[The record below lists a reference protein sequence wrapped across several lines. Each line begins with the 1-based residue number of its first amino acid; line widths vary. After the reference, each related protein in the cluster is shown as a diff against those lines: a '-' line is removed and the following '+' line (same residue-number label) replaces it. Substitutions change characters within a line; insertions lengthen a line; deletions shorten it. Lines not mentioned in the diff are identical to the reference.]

1 MIVYVFGNS
10 IVPEDNQAVKLI
22 PLLKTTFPKIN
33 FVHADTTG
41 NWWKDDKNLI
51 IIDTVQG
58 IAEVTVFTSLEK
70 IEATQSLTVH
80 DYDLYMDLKLMK
92 KLGKIVSFKIIGV
105 PVNFKL
111 NVVKDIILLLEEDVK
126 SKVP

>member
-1 MIVYVFGNS
+1 MNVYVFGNP
-10 IVPEDNQAVKLI
+10 IVPADNRAFKLL
-22 PLLKTTFPKIN
+22 PFLKTKFPKIN
-33 FVHADTTG
+33 FIHADPTG
-41 NWWKDDKNLI
+41 NWWKGDKNLV
-51 IIDTVQG
+51 IIDTVDG
-58 IAEVTVFTSLEK
+58 IDKVTEFTSLEK
-70 IEATQSLTVH
+70 IQATQSLTVH